1 MTRLVRLV
9 RGAVTALL
17 FASAPLSAGEDR
29 LAPLF
34 AELADPENVHWQRT
48 ESDILRE
55 WSKSGSAAMDLL
67 LKRGQEALEAGDT
80 GAAIEHFT
88 ALTDRAP
95 DFAEGWNARAT
106 AYFMAGLYGPSVHD
120 IGQVLTLEPRH
131 FGALSGLGAILAAIG
146 DDEAALA
153 AFRAARAI
161 HPHRP
166 DLDEAVKRLERTLE
180 GTAL

>member
-1 MTRLVRLV
+1 M
-9 RGAVTALL
+9 AQA
-17 FASAPLSAGEDR
+17 ADDR
-29 LAPLF
+29 LAGLF
-34 AELADPENVHWQRT
+34 AELADPDNLRWQRT

-55 WSKSGSAAMDLL
+55 WSRSGSAAMDML
-67 LKRGQEALEAGDT
+67 LKRGQQAMEAGDT
-80 GAAIEHFT
+80 EAAIAHLT

-106 AYFMAGLYGPSVHD
+106 AYFMAGLYGPSLAD
-120 IGQVLTLEPRH
+120 IGRVLTLEPRH
-131 FGALSGLGAILAAIG
+131 FGALSGLGMILEQTGNAEG
-146 DDEAALA
+146 ALA

-166 DLDEAVKRLERTLE
+166 DLDEAVKRLERDLE

>member
-1 MTRLVRLV
+1 M
-9 RGAVTALL
+9 AL
-17 FASAPLSAGEDR
+17 AADDR
-29 LAPLF
+29 LAGLF
-34 AELADPENVHWQRT
+34 AELADPANARWQRT

-55 WSKSGSAAMDLL
+55 WSRSGSAAMDML
-67 LKRGQEALEAGDT
+67 LKRGQQAMEAGDT
-80 GAAIEHFT
+80 EAAIAHLT

-106 AYFMAGLYGPSVHD
+106 AYFMAGLYGPSLAD
-120 IGQVLTLEPRH
+120 IGRVLTLEPRH
-131 FGALSGLGAILAAIG
+131 FGALSGLGMILEQTGNA
-146 DDEAALA
+146 EAALA

-166 DLDEAVKRLERTLE
+166 DLDGAVKRLERDLE

>member
-1 MTRLVRLV
+1 MTRLAHLV
-9 RGAVTALL
+9 RGAVAALL
-17 FASAPLSAGEDR
+17 LAGPAQAAEEDR
-29 LAPLF
+29 LATLF
-34 AELADPENVHWQRT
+34 AELADPANVHWQRT
-48 ESDILRE
+48 ESDIQRE

-67 LKRGQEALEAGDT
+67 LKRGQTALEAGDT
-80 GAAIEHFT
+80 ETAIAHFT

-106 AYFMAGLYGPSVHD
+106 AYFMAGLYGPSVED
-120 IGQVLTLEPRH
+120 IGRVLTLEPRH
-131 FGALSGLGAILAAIG
+131 YGALAGLGAILSATG
-146 DDEAALA
+146 NDLRALE